1 VVLENPNG
9 IDCVRKDET
18 ELLLLYCRFDRCDAV
33 ERYFQPEINGR
44 VLIVCITH
52 ELRVCQQRD
61 SNLGLIFFKETL
73 FQQSVT

>member
-33 ERYFQPEINGR
+33 ERYFQPEIDDR
-44 VLIVCITH
+44 VLIVCACVSKTIRIS
-52 ELRVCQQRD
+52 L
-61 SNLGLIFFKETL
+61 LICPIAT
-73 FQQSVT
+73 